1 MDKRFTLEDQIE
13 ALSWSLKGE
22 VVAKGHADYDE
33 VRTVALANYDRR
45 PAALVRVANAADV
58 AAVINFARAT
68 GLELAVRSGGHSVG
82 GHSGTEGGIVIDMR
96 ALKGIDIDV
105 GAMTAWC
112 GAGLTA
118 GEVTAA
124 VEQHGMIIGF
134 GDSATVGISGLT
146 LGGGIGYMARKY
158 GLTVDNL
165 LAAEVVTANGDI
177 VVADADHHP
186 DLFWAIRGGGGN
198 FGVVTRFKYRLHAL
212 PAFTCGPLILPATA
226 EVLAGF
232 AAAAMAAPEE
242 LTTIAMVMPIP
253 PMPFVPSEL
262 HGELALIGMM
272 AYAGDSAAARPV
284 LAPFRALAKPIADLV
299 DSAPYSSLYMMD
311 PPPGERPAVTVRSR
325 FVERFGIKEAATLL
339 AHLEKC
345 DAPMKMGQFRVLG
358 GATSRVPVE
367 GSAFAHRESPIMLA
381 FLAMYGP
388 TEDETVFFNGWA
400 DAAIAAML
408 EGGNSE
414 TGAYVNF
421 LGLEGNA
428 GLEAAYPAA
437 TWNRLR
443 HIKGKYDPENLFRM
457 NQNIPPGWVTSG

>member
-22 VVAKGHADYDE
+22 VIAKDHAGYDE
-33 VRTVALANYDRR
+33 MRTVALGNYDRR
-45 PAALVRVANAADV
+45 PAALVRVANAADI
-58 AAVINFARAT
+58 AAVLNFARAT
-68 GLELAVRSGGHSVG
+68 DLELAVRSGGHSVG

-96 ALKGIDIDV
+96 DLKTLEIDAK
-105 GAMTAWC
+105 AMTVWC

-124 VEQHGMIIGF
+124 VEQRGMIIGF
-134 GDSATVGISGLT
+134 GDSATVGIAGLT

-158 GLTVDNL
+158 GLTIDNL

-177 VVADADHHP
+177 VMADMDHHP

-198 FGVVTRFKYRLHAL
+198 FGVVTKFKYALHPL
-212 PAFTCGPLILPATA
+212 PAFTGGPLILPATA

-242 LTTIAMVMPIP
+242 LTTIAMVMPVP
-253 PMPFVPSEL
+253 PVPFVPSEM
-262 HGELALIGMM
+262 HGKLALIGMM
-272 AYAGDSAAARPV
+272 AYAGENEPAQKAM
-284 LAPFRALAKPIADLV
+284 APFRALAKPIADLV
-299 DSAPYSSLYMMD
+299 GPAPYSSLYMMD
-311 PPPGERPAVTVRSR
+311 PPPGDRPAVTVRSR
-325 FVERFGIKEAATLL
+325 FVERFGIKEAATML

-358 GATSRVPVE
+358 GAYSRVQVE
-367 GSAFAHRESPIMLA
+367 GTAFAHRESPMMIA

-388 TEDETVFFNGWA
+388 TEDQTVFYNAWGE
-400 DAAIAAML
+400 AAIAAMR
-408 EGGNSE
+408 EGGNAE
-414 TGAYVNF
+414 KGAYVNF
-421 LGLEGNA
+421 LGHEGTA
-428 GLEAAYPAA
+428 GIEAAYPAA

-443 HIKGKYDPENLFRM
+443 HVKAKYDPENLFRM
-457 NQNIPPGWVTSG
+457 NQNIPPAV